1 MSSAVVVDADEPRL
15 RPGSSLLEPEFLR
28 RLERLKLLARRRFRG
43 AASGS
48 RRARAKGSSAEF
60 ADHRPYAPGD
70 DTRRID
76 WNAYA
81 RLGELVMRLY
91 VAEQDLAVT
100 LLIDRSAS
108 LGVGSP
114 PKIDVARRV
123 AAALGYLALAQGERV
138 GVVPFAA
145 GVGRPLE
152 PGRGRARVGKL
163 LRYLDSVEVDG
174 TTDLGRAVDAFLARR
189 PRPGLVCVL
198 SDLLDPG
205 GFRRPLDRL
214 ISEGHEPAIFH
225 ILDAAEFDPTPG
237 GDFALVDVER
247 GTRVEVSLD
256 QHAIAA
262 YRARVTAFLAD
273 VEGYARSRGLSH
285 VRVGGDVD
293 FEDAL
298 LTYLRS

>member
-1 MSSAVVVDADEPRL
+1 MNAASPVSREEPAVEPS
-15 RPGSSLLEPEFLR
+15 SSLLAPHFLR

-60 ADHRPYAPGD
+60 ADHRPYSPGD

-100 LLIDRSAS
+100 LLLDRSAS
-108 LGVGSP
+108 LGVGTP
-114 PKIDVARRV
+114 PKIQVAKRV
-123 AAALGYLALAQGERV
+123 AAALGYLGLAQGERV
-138 GVVPFAA
+138 GVVPFAD
-145 GVGRPLE
+145 GVTRPLE
-152 PGRGRARVGKL
+152 PGRGRGRVGKL
-163 LRYLDSVEVDG
+163 LRYLDQVDVDG

-205 GFRRPLDRL
+205 GFKRPLDRL

-225 ILDAAEFDPTPG
+225 ILDAEELDPTPG

-256 QHAIAA
+256 RHALAA
-262 YRARVTAFLAD
+262 YRARVAAFLAD
-273 VEGYARSRGLSH
+273 VEGYARARGLSH
-285 VRVGGDVD
+285 VRVGGEVN

>member
-1 MSSAVVVDADEPRL
+1 VSAAVDAPTAGA
-15 RPGSSLLEPEFLR
+15 GSSLLEPDFLR

-43 AASGS
+43 AASGA

-81 RLGELVMRLY
+81 RLGELVMRLF

-100 LLIDRSAS
+100 LLLDRSAS

-123 AAALGYLALAQGERV
+123 AAALGYLGLARGERV
-138 GVVPFAA
+138 GVVPFAD
-145 GVGRPLE
+145 GMTRPLE
-152 PGRGRARVGKL
+152 PGRGRGRVGKL
-163 LRYLDSVEVDG
+163 LRYLDDVEVSG
-174 TTDLGRAVDAFLARR
+174 ETDLGRAVDAFLARK

-225 ILDAAEFDPTPG
+225 ILDDEELDPTPG
-237 GDFALVDVER
+237 GDFTLVDVER

-256 QHAIAA
+256 RHALAA
-262 YRARVTAFLAD
+262 YRARVNAFLAD
-273 VEGYARSRGLSH
+273 VSEYARGRGLSY
-285 VRVGGDVD
+285 VRVGGSIG

-298 LTYLRS
+298 LSYLRSG

>member
-1 MSSAVVVDADEPRL
+1 VNAVATVSSEEPGVE
-15 RPGSSLLEPEFLR
+15 PSSSLLAPDFLR

-60 ADHRPYAPGD
+60 ADHRPYSPGD

-100 LLIDRSAS
+100 LLLDRSAS
-108 LGVGSP
+108 LGVGTP
-114 PKIDVARRV
+114 PKIQVAKRV
-123 AAALGYLALAQGERV
+123 AAALGYLGLSQGERV
-138 GVVPFAA
+138 GVVPFAD
-145 GVGRPLE
+145 GVARPLE
-152 PGRGRARVGKL
+152 PGRGRGRVGKL
-163 LRYLDSVEVDG
+163 LRYLDQVDVDG
-174 TTDLGRAVDAFLARR
+174 TTDLGRAVDSFLARR

-205 GFRRPLDRL
+205 GFKRPLDRL

-225 ILDAAEFDPTPG
+225 ILDAEELEPTPG
-237 GDFALVDVER
+237 GDFALIDVER

-256 QHAIAA
+256 RHALAA
-262 YRARVTAFLAD
+262 YRARVSAFLAD
-273 VEGYARSRGLSH
+273 VEGYARARGLSY